1 MDEAILARQD
11 EAVLG
16 DGGYITKIGP
26 GGAIEQVLSDPPVEM
41 LTHNSFGRPLESM
54 IDTTR

>member
-1 MDEAILARQD
+1 MSLYEDGEGGWEKMDEAILARQD

-26 GGAIEQVLSDPPVEM
+26 GGAIEPVSYTH
-41 LTHNSFGRPLESM
+41 LTLPTILLV
-54 IDTTR
+54 